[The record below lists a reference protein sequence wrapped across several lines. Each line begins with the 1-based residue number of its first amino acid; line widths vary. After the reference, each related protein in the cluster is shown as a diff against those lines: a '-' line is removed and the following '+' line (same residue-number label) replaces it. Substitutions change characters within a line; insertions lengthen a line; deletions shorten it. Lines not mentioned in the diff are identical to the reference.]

1 MSDAGER
8 DIDSLIRELAP
19 DIAAV
24 RRWGEEHEGSFL
36 SVKLDRVPRVMVAV
50 LLWGE
55 DIPSHEVVLHAMVP
69 HPDRLRVEASPY
81 APAYLEEVKSELREL
96 AMAHQGAIHGFGP
109 GWGSVFTRL
118 AADQEPLAA
127 RLHARYGAA
136 VTLTLGHFPYPVG
149 RPVTSADRVSRGSPP
164 PPQVVTIDGLDA
176 RLELSSDHIVAG
188 RNGHG
193 TVVLTN
199 TGAVPLEL
207 RTAQPLVAVVLA
219 PETGEVVGG
228 YTGAVAGVG
237 LNVHLAPGG
246 QASVQVLFGT
256 ASFRAD
262 LGFVLPAGRY
272 LVRAEVPVHSHPPR
286 HGGARQVLAVPPC
299 RLTVAPV
306 VPPELRN

>member
-1 MSDAGER
+1 M
-8 DIDSLIRELAP
+8 
-19 DIAAV
+19 
-24 RRWGEEHEGSFL
+24 
-36 SVKLDRVPRVMVAV
+36 
-50 LLWGE
+50 
-55 DIPSHEVVLHAMVP
+55 
-69 HPDRLRVEASPY
+69 
-81 APAYLEEVKSELREL
+81 
-96 AMAHQGAIHGFGP
+96 
-109 GWGSVFTRL
+109 

-164 PPQVVTIDGLDA
+164 PPQVVTVDGLDA

-199 TGAVPLEL
+199 TGAVALEL
-207 RTAQPLVAVVLA
+207 RTGQPLVAVVLA

-306 VPPELRN
+306 VPPELRNQLLSNCRCVGLGAARFCWVCTTLPGRTAPRGVVTHFVSLLKSYGCVIPLRSSLCRFLDQDSQRPRTRRQPMACRAIGERSNFGCRYLPR